1 MTQESKTTPL
11 PFGDPTRY
19 YSGEQE
25 SKDSQAKLF
34 DFAHVDREVR
44 RALERRYQSF
54 HQSVQRTVKSW
65 NQQLRDSIRQ
75 ETGLR
80 LSGGTDR
87 QGIAVHVVDGLP
99 RPLAAIF
106 GGEVSDPLIWELILN
121 NAALKTTV
129 NGLDVLIQNYE
140 ALSDKGLILLREY
153 TGERTT
159 KEEVEGVKGVAQRVV
174 EWIDSQTV
182 SERLKQVDEDILGAY
197 FFRERTIR
205 IYWMAIGLI
214 SRMLNVSLEGLTIV
228 VLAHEL
234 VHAYSHLGNDIDGEN
249 WDTEA
254 FARADLRIVEGL
266 AQFYTSII
274 CKRFDGRS
282 PGLWNAFERLLTVQS
297 PTYNVF
303 RTWTQP
309 TERAGEI
316 LRFSMVGSRKKKLA
330 EYKEFL
336 SEIAKVRE
344 RVGREQR
351 DV

>member
-1 MTQESKTTPL
+1 MTQGSKTTPL

-19 YSGEQE
+19 YSCEYE
-25 SKDSQAKLF
+25 SKDREAKLF
-34 DFAHVDREVR
+34 DLARVDREIR
-44 RALERRYQSF
+44 RTLERRHQSF
-54 HQSVQRTVKSW
+54 HQSVQKTVRSW

-106 GGEVSDPLIWELILN
+106 GEVSDPLIWELILN
-121 NAALKTTV
+121 NTALKTTV

-140 ALSDKGLILLREY
+140 ALSDKGLITLTEY
-153 TGERTT
+153 TGGRTT
-159 KEEVEGVKGVAQRVV
+159 KEEIEGVKGVAERVV
-174 EWIDSQTV
+174 EWIDSQAV
-182 SERLKQVDEDILGAY
+182 SEKLKQIDEDILGAY
-197 FFRERTIR
+197 FFHEQKIR

-214 SRMLNVSLEGLTIV
+214 SRILNVSLEGLTIV

-266 AQFYTSII
+266 AQFYTSIM
-274 CKRFDGRS
+274 CKRLEGRS

-297 PTYNVF
+297 STYNVF

-316 LRFSMVGSRKKKLA
+316 LRFSMIGSRKKKLA

-351 DV
+351 DP

>member
-1 MTQESKTTPL
+1 MTESARPPL
-11 PFGDPTRY
+11 PFGDPRRY
-19 YSGEQE
+19 YAGEDEPQ
-25 SKDSQAKLF
+25 DDQVKLF
-34 DFAHVDREVR
+34 EFARVDREVR
-44 RALERRYQSF
+44 KALQNRYQTL
-54 HQSVQRTVKSW
+54 HESVQRTVKSW

-99 RPLAAIF
+99 QPLAAIF
-106 GGEVSDPLIWELILN
+106 GEVSDPLIWELILN
-121 NAALKTTV
+121 KAALKTTV
-129 NGLDVLIQNYE
+129 DGLDVLSQNYE
-140 ALSDKGLILLREY
+140 ALANKGLIPLREY

-159 KEEVEGVKGVAQRVV
+159 KEEIEGVKGVAERVV

-182 SERLKQVDEDILGAY
+182 SERLKQIDEDILGAY

-205 IYWMAIGLI
+205 IYWMANGLI
-214 SRMLNVSLEGLTIV
+214 SRMLNVSLEGLTIA

-234 VHAYSHLGNDIDGEN
+234 VHAYSHLGNDIDGDN

-254 FARADLRIVEGL
+254 FAKADLRIVEGL
-266 AQFYTSII
+266 AQFYTSIM
-274 CKRFDGRS
+274 CKRLDGRA

-303 RTWTQP
+303 KTWSQP

-316 LRFSMVGSRKKKLA
+316 LRFSMIGSRKKKLA
-330 EYKEFL
+330 NYEFFL
-336 SEIAKVRE
+336 TEMAKVRE
-344 RVGREQR
+344 RVGRANHS
-351 DV
+351 